1 MALIPTLIEIDNID
15 EKAIEDSKIET
26 QAKHVIPYKDW
37 GTKAKSLD
45 VFEIPIEFCKYR
57 LENGRIRTEILTYEK
72 LKGKLISNE
81 QSTQEI
87 IHKFIGNSDKK
98 KNSDLIKILKKDG
111 QTDPAI
117 ITADGFLING
127 NRRKWALSELNKD
140 VPDEKFKK
148 LKVVILPGTGN
159 AERPTVTDIALL
171 ENRLQ
176 VLVTGKSE
184 YSKMNKALTYYSN
197 VKAGI
202 DLTELLKDDATFTD
216 SGSKNFKK
224 KVKEFENEY
233 FKPLELMNDY
243 LEINKV
249 QGDYEKVANRWMSF
263 EALGS
268 DVMSKLNNEKFK
280 VENNIKN
287 DEIGTIKAAGLNLI
301 KLKDSSAVAG
311 DNRYLIRQIPKWISN
326 EELKKDVLKIGL
338 IEDDNDHIEDPDE
351 RDEEWQKQKSTEII
365 SLVKKLQNISTRNKD
380 QEDPL
385 TRLSEALAKLHHED
399 LDMNQLKG
407 MKIKDLDRAFKFCND
422 IETKNDELKRFF
434 YYLQK
439 GDETNISNLLK
450 KFNNS

>member
-15 EKAIEDSKIET
+15 EKAIEDAKIET

-72 LKGKLISNE
+72 LQGKLISNE

-127 NRRKWALSELNKD
+127 NRRKWALTELNKD

-216 SGSKNFKK
+216 AGSKNFKK

-311 DNRYLIRQIPKWISN
+311 DNRFLIRQIPKWISN
-326 EELKKDVLKIGL
+326 VELKKDVLKIGL

-351 RDEEWQKQKSTEII
+351 RDEEWQKQKSNEII

-385 TRLSEALAKLHHED
+385 TRLSEALGKLHHED

-407 MKIKDLDRAFKFCND
+407 IKDLERAFKFCND

>member
-15 EKAIEDSKIET
+15 EKAIEDAKIET

-72 LKGKLISNE
+72 LQGKLISNE

-127 NRRKWALSELNKD
+127 NRRKWALTELNKD

-216 SGSKNFKK
+216 AGSKNFKK

-311 DNRYLIRQIPKWISN
+311 DNRFLIRQIPKWISN
-326 EELKKDVLKIGL
+326 VELKKDVLKIGL

-351 RDEEWQKQKSTEII
+351 RDEEWQKQKSNEII

-385 TRLSEALAKLHHED
+385 TRLSEALGKLHHED

-407 MKIKDLDRAFKFCND
+407 MKIKDLETAFKFCND